1 MLRQY
6 LAILLHHCTTLE
18 IIDTRRVL
26 RLRLILLKRIFLPY
40 LYEIVFRI
48 RQAGGIIILL
58 RQQIRMKSGIAGHRP
73 VAVPR
78 RRFFDK
84 SGIIPMHIEIAVIDD
99 TRFLCIDDPFDKQLS
114 VPAQHIVHRAFLHPV
129 FYRYDLRR
137 RRKRKQPLPHR
148 RVVLQVLTAADEDE
162 IDILRVHLF
171 HDPFYHRSAHY
182 PDKRL

>member
-1 MLRQY
+1 M
-6 LAILLHHCTTLE
+6 
-18 IIDTRRVL
+18 L
-26 RLRLILLKRIFLPY
+26 RLRLILLKRILLPY
-40 LYEIVFRI
+40 LYKIVFRI

-58 RQQIRMKSGIAGHRP
+58 RQQIRMKSGIAGHRS

-78 RRFFDK
+78 RCLFGK
-84 SGIIPMHIEIAVIDD
+84 SGIIPMHIEITVIDD
-99 TRFLCIDDPFDKQLS
+99 TRFLCIDAPFDKQLS
-114 VPAQHIVHRAFLHPV
+114 VPAQHIIHRAFLHPV